1 MKAKLTSPLS
11 TTIFLTLSV
20 VYASGY
26 YELVQS
32 SVWLTL
38 LLTLL
43 FPLIF
48 WPLVQPVDNSDEIK
62 RILWLESGFNLVC
75 FLIVAR
81 WVDIPYLDH
90 ALIIFFAVQAIGFI
104 SVQLKK
110 RAYLSVAISLC
121 LTAAIAQWIYGSS
134 NTQHLGDAQLLLF
147 GTPVPWQLK
156 VIYGAWLVQLL
167 FVEYKHVLPKM
178 TLAAIH
184 IASFAVAIFA
194 DDFFHARIITA
205 SHFLFLSLCF
215 DIKAPNWG
223 GEHFARIEKI
233 ATVLHNN
240 KIQRSISGLM
250 LLAAV
255 LSTGSLLI

>member
-11 TTIFLTLSV
+11 TTLFLTLSLI
-20 VYASGY
+20 YASGY

-48 WPLVQPVDNSDEIK
+48 WPLIKPVDNSDEIK

-75 FLIVAR
+75 FLIVAK
-81 WVDIPYLDH
+81 WVDIPYLDN
-90 ALIIFFAVQAIGFI
+90 ALIVFFAVQAIGFI

-121 LTAAIAQWIYGSS
+121 LSVAIAQWIYAST
-134 NTQHLGDAQLLLF
+134 NTQHLGDAKLLLF

-184 IASFAVAIFA
+184 IASYTVAIFA
-194 DDFFHARIITA
+194 DDFFHTRIITA

-223 GEHFARIEKI
+223 GESFARLEKV
-233 ATVLHNN
+233 ATALHDRRV
-240 KIQRSISGLM
+240 QMSISGLM
-250 LLAAV
+250 LCTAV
-255 LSTGSLLI
+255 VSTWSLLS